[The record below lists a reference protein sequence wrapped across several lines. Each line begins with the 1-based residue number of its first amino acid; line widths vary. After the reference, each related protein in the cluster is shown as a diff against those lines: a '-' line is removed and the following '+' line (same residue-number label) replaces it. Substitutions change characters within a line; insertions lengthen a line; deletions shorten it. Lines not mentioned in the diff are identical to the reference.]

1 MTIITKIQVSK
12 YLNQPD
18 LKFCFLFL
26 AWSFFQTCIYSTE
39 EYYVPASVH
48 EYKDTVM
55 GMEIIYSEN
64 PDCMT
69 VKSLT
74 YG

>member
-1 MTIITKIQVSK
+1 M
-12 YLNQPD
+12 L
-18 LKFCFLFL
+18 LFIFSL
-26 AWSFFQTCIYSTE
+26 IFVTCINLTE

-48 EYKDTVM
+48 EYKDRVM
-55 GMEIIYSEN
+55 EMEIIYSAN

-74 YG
+74 YGQMVYKEAGRS